1 MMATDDPLTH
11 AATVRRRWVRLAL
24 LAVFVGA
31 VVAFV
36 ALGGPRYLSLDTIQS
51 HRDSLLLWTRQ
62 HFAASL
68 AIAFLV
74 YAGAVA
80 FSIPGA
86 VILSLTIGFLFGRW
100 VGTVLVV
107 AAATIGAVIVFAA
120 ARYVFADAAR
130 KRLGAFGERINAGF
144 TANAFHYM
152 LFLRLVPV
160 FPFFL
165 VNLAPAFT
173 SITLRTFALAT
184 LIGIVPATFVFV
196 NLGETLS
203 RIDSLQGLVS
213 AETLGA
219 LALLGLLA
227 LLPVLW
233 KRRSRGRPT
242 DA

>member
-1 MMATDDPLTH
+1 MAIGDARTN
-11 AATVRRRWVRLAL
+11 AAAVRRWWFRLVL

-36 ALGGPRYLSLDTIQS
+36 ALGGPKYLSLDTIQS
-51 HRDSLLLWTRQ
+51 HRDALLLWTRQ
-62 HFAASL
+62 HYAASL
-68 AIAFLV
+68 AIAFAV

-80 FSIPGA
+80 LSIPGA
-86 VILSLTIGFLFGRW
+86 VILSLTMGFLFGRW

-107 AAATIGAVIVFAA
+107 AAATVGAIIVFAA

-130 KRLGAFGERINAGF
+130 KRLGTLGARINAGF
-144 TANAFHYM
+144 TANAFPYM
-152 LFLRLVPV
+152 LFLRLVPL

-173 SITLRTFALAT
+173 SIPLRTFALAT
-184 LIGIVPATFVFV
+184 LIGIVPASFVFV

-203 RIDSLQGLVS
+203 RIDSLEGLVS
-213 AETLGA
+213 VETLGA

-233 KRRSRGRPT
+233 KRRHRGKPT